1 MTALREIRTRAT
13 MGPLDESIERY
24 DLRRGKGW
32 RWLAGA
38 AGSMLVASR
47 RFYGGNGKA
56 ERFLPRRA
64 RKARF
69 GGVLRQNDGFLFV
82 EPAKKR
88 EATARGNY
96 FVGLAF

>member
-1 MTALREIRTRAT
+1 

-32 RWLAGA
+32 RRLAGA
-38 AGSMLVASR
+38 AGSMLVAWR
-47 RFYGGNGKA
+47 RFYGGKGKA
-56 ERFLPRRA
+56 ERFPPRRA
-64 RKARF
+64 QKVRF
-69 GGVLRQNDGFLFV
+69 GGALRQNDGFLFV